1 MTEIKAQSPI
11 PEGTRGGPAGP
22 LSIFKGTIMN
32 PSSIIRKAAASLG
45 LDAQGFASLS
55 SLSGAAP
62 FLKAAGAVP
71 FAPPPAERLSAE
83 SLLPGARSAI
93 VILFPYKPLEEETG
107 NIALYARAPDYHRV
121 SRSYLRRLQEKI
133 QPFFPDDQF
142 LPITDTSPL
151 PDRWLAY
158 AAGLGFFGRNHCL
171 IHPKYGSYVTIGAL
185 LTTLSLP
192 GGTPMES
199 RCGDCRR
206 CLSACPG
213 RALTEGAIR
222 PWQCKS
228 CLTQKKEALTERE
241 IAILRKTPLIFGC
254 DECQRVC
261 PWNEKAAPSPLPEI
275 REGRIPFLSREEL
288 ESLSVRGFDKA
299 YRGYAFAWRG
309 KKVLLRNLALIED
322 VPEKD

>member
-1 MTEIKAQSPI
+1 
-11 PEGTRGGPAGP
+11 
-22 LSIFKGTIMN
+22 MN
-32 PSSIIRKAAASLG
+32 PSHTIREAAAGLG
-45 LDAQGFASLS
+45 LDAAGFTSLS
-55 SLSGAAP
+55 GLAGAAP

-71 FAPPPAERLSAE
+71 FAPPYEERLSAE
-83 SLLPGARSAI
+83 PLLPGARSAI
-93 VILFPYKPLEEETG
+93 VILFPYKPPMEERG
-107 NIALYARAPDYHRV
+107 NIALYARAPDYHRIN
-121 SRSYLRRLQEKI
+121 RSYLSRLQEKI
-133 QPFFPDDQF
+133 QPVFPDDQF

-151 PDRWLAY
+151 ADRWLAY

-171 IHPKYGSYVTIGAL
+171 IHPRYGSYVTIGAL

-192 GGTPMES
+192 ESTPMEN
-199 RCGDCRR
+199 RCGACRR

-228 CLTQKKEALTERE
+228 YLTQKKEALTEKE
-241 IAILRKTPLIFGC
+241 IQILRKTPLIFGC

-261 PWNEKAAPSPLPEI
+261 PWNENAAPSPLPEMK
-275 REGRIPFLSREEL
+275 EGRILSLSREDL
-288 ESLSVRGFDKA
+288 EFLSARGFDKA

-309 KKVLLRNLALIED
+309 KKTLLRNLALMEE